1 MTFRLFEHHLISLHS
16 KC

>member
-1 MTFRLFEHHLISLHS
+1 MAFRLLEHHLISLHS